1 MIQVAAAAMKN
12 GPWQGSNGVIT
23 EGASPNTSNDGV
35 YFKCE
40 SPFSSALHFVP
51 LRMDTDVGPACVAA
65 AYVRALNEAF
75 MNTNNRDFGT
85 LIHSYLVV
93 QVCSSSFL
101 SGSASTLGSRECLLV
116 LFFVEQYNAIIELAA
131 NGSTYSSA
139 WAGPP
144 QGYTGWGQAAAL
156 DNLVSAIT
164 STT

>member
-1 MIQVAAAAMKN
+1 
-12 GPWQGSNGVIT
+12 
-23 EGASPNTSNDGV
+23 
-35 YFKCE
+35 
-40 SPFSSALHFVP
+40 
-51 LRMDTDVGPACVAA
+51 
-65 AYVRALNEAF
+65 

-93 QVCSSSFL
+93 QVRPSSSL
-101 SGSASTLGSRECLLV
+101 SDSASASGSREGLLV
-116 LFFVEQYNAIIELAA
+116 FFFVEQYNAIIELAA

-144 QGYTGWGQAAAL
+144 QGYTGWGQDAAL

>member
-1 MIQVAAAAMKN
+1 MLRIGWTLTVAYLVCA
-12 GPWQGSNGVIT
+12 I
-23 EGASPNTSNDGV
+23 
-35 YFKCE
+35 
-40 SPFSSALHFVP
+40 
-51 LRMDTDVGPACVAA
+51 VAA

-93 QVCSSSFL
+93 QVRPSPFL
-101 SGSASTLGSRECLLV
+101 SDSASTLGSRERLLSCFSV
-116 LFFVEQYNAIIELAA
+116 VDQYNAIIELAA